1 MGVYWCHNYRWG
13 ATNPT
18 NIVLPAKAS
27 LPSFS
32 SCNMYH
38 VEPGCIFH
46 MKQNGSKA
54 IKQFTFDSFLAQCGD
69 IESNPGPKR
78 EPKPDK
84 AKIMQDKVSFIAH
97 LYSIYVSVSAL
108 NLRACNFIYLSLHN
122 RFSFWSKV
130 VSISIVS
137 EENKRNFE
145 CIHYIRPVQLY

>member
-108 NLRACNFIYLSLHN
+108 NLRACNLIIFHYIIN
-122 RFSFWSKV
+122 
-130 VSISIVS
+130 SISIVS